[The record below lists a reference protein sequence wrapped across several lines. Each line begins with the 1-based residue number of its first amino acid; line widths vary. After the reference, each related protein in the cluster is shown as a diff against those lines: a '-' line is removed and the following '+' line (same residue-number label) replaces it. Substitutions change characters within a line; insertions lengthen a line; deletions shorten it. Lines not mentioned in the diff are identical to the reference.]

1 MRADRGFSVIET
13 LLALLLFAIGL
24 TALLHYQQ
32 ALTQGFYRQWQQR
45 EAWRIA
51 ALRLQGEES
60 EGWAA
65 TLQTLP
71 GPEGCQLWQTSV
83 ARPALP
89 LITLSQLRCDE

>member
-1 MRADRGFSVIET
+1 MRADRGFSVVET

-32 ALTQGFYRQWQQR
+32 ALTQGFYRQWQQQ

-51 ALRLQGEES
+51 ALRLQEKS

-65 TLQTLP
+65 TLQTLQ
-71 GPEGCQLWQTSV
+71 GPEGVSCGRQ
-83 ARPALP
+83 ALRGP
-89 LITLSQLRCDE
+89 RCR